1 MYIFTCEHKWDAMLT
16 CIYDAWASKKGHANI
31 KLMLEP
37 VEQYSLFDTYT
48 HVDADEKKAESVM
61 RSVKNKISFQLYR
74 QLAYASMAY
83 EKDILDLMYRV
94 LIVGFSCGPDVLNMV
109 MYREILQFNQ
119 IYKRLCKE
127 VNHFQEFTRFHEV
140 QKGVFVAH
148 IEPKSQLVVAL
159 GPIFADRMPSEHF
172 MIVDDV
178 HREAL
183 IHPRNEMYYLKTL
196 SDEEYE
202 QLLHTEEINDSYT
215 DLWKLFFHTIAIKER
230 ANAKCQ
236 DNLFPL
242 WTRKHAVEFME

>member
-1 MYIFTCEHKWDAMLT
+1 M
-16 CIYDAWASKKGHANI
+16 
-31 KLMLEP
+31 
-37 VEQYSLFDTYT
+37 
-48 HVDADEKKAESVM
+48 
-61 RSVKNKISFQLYR
+61 
-74 QLAYASMAY
+74 
-83 EKDILDLMYRV
+83 
-94 LIVGFSCGPDVLNMV
+94 
-109 MYREILQFNQ
+109 
-119 IYKRLCKE
+119 
-127 VNHFQEFTRFHEV
+127 
-140 QKGVFVAH
+140 
-148 IEPKSQLVVAL
+148 VAL

-178 HREAL
+178 HREAI
-183 IHPRNEMYYLKTL
+183 IHPKDEMYYLKTL